1 MRTIRIG
8 SGAGYSGDRIEPA
21 VELAEKGDIQY
32 LVFECLGERTVALAQ
47 QARMKNPDSGYDPL
61 LEERMRAVLPVCAS
75 QGIRIVTNMGAAN
88 PLAAAR
94 KTAEIARSLG
104 LSSLKIA
111 AIVGDDVL
119 DACKERDLPIM
130 EFDGTIKQLGN
141 RLLSANA
148 YLGAEPIAEALSAG
162 ADIVI
167 TGRASDPALFL
178 APMIHAFG
186 WAMDDWNLLGQG
198 TVAGHLLEC
207 AGQITG
213 GYFADP
219 GYKDIPDLARL
230 GFPIGEVGEDGG
242 LVITKVKGSG
252 GAVTAQTCKE
262 QLLYEVHDPTQ
273 YIQPDVVADFSQV
286 KVEEIAPNRVRV
298 SGGRGT
304 KRTGTLKVS
313 VGYVDSYIGEGQISY
328 AGPGALARGRLALE
342 IVRERLKLTGVAA
355 SELWFELIGVDSLH
369 GANLAAKANEPYEVR
384 VRVTGRTENLRE
396 AVRIGNEVET
406 LYTNGP
412 AAGGGAV
419 GVERFDLVADSDSFA
434 QIFGAAGDAHAD
446 LVRLAGARGDLSPVQ
461 RVDADQLEPPVAGG
475 DAGEFQPLANDFQ
488 RQPPPRQCAGAGIGN
503 LALADIAVDVAN
515 RDLQRAGTFCSPSAA
530 DPHAVRRDLLDLHLR
545 KIRDHVGLDILRGI
559 VHLVEQLLLAGLRR
573 HRAAGAFD
581 LGDDQAAVF
590 ADFADRKA
598 EPREIGNVLVAGV
611 GEVAAGDLAG
621 AFKQMSGD
629 GALPQQVPV
638 IHRPAEGVNHRR
650 QKQRGIGGAPGD
662 HDIGAAGERLR
673 DRLGAEIG
681 IGRQ

>member
-47 QARMKNPDSGYDPL
+47 QARMKNPDGGYDPL
-61 LEERMRAVLPVCAS
+61 LEERMRAVLPVCAAKD
-75 QGIRIVTNMGAAN
+75 IKIVTNMGAAN
-88 PLAAAR
+88 PEAAAR
-94 KTAEIARSLG
+94 KTAEIAKSLG
-104 LSSLKIA
+104 LSALKIA

-119 DACKERDLPIM
+119 DACKDGDLPIM

-148 YLGAEPIAEALSAG
+148 YLGAEPMAQALTSG

-207 AGQITG
+207 AGQVTG

-219 GYKDIPDLARL
+219 GYKDVLDLARL
-230 GFPIGEVGEDGG
+230 GFPIGEVGEDGS
-242 LVITKVKGSG
+242 LVITKVAGSG
-252 GAVTAQTCKE
+252 GAVTARTCKE
-262 QLLYEVHDPTQ
+262 QLLYEVHDPKK
-273 YIQPDVVADFSQV
+273 YFQPDVVADFSEV
-286 KVEEIAPNRVRV
+286 SVEEIGPDRVRV

-304 KRTGTLKVS
+304 KRTDTLKIS

-355 SELWFELIGVDSLH
+355 SELRFELVGVDALH
-369 GANLAAKANEPYEVR
+369 GPQISAHANEPYEVR
-384 VRVTGRTENLRE
+384 VRVSGRTENLRE

-412 AAGGGAV
+412 AAGGGAWKSARDV
-419 GVERFDLVADSDSFA
+419 VA
-434 QIFGAAGDAHAD
+434 
-446 LVRLAGARGDLSPVQ
+446 
-461 RVDADQLEPPVAGG
+461 VAS
-475 DAGEFQPLANDFQ
+475 
-488 RQPPPRQCAGAGIGN
+488 
-503 LALADIAVDVAN
+503 V
-515 RDLQRAGTFCSPSAA
+515 
-530 DPHAVRRDLLDLHLR
+530 LL
-545 KIRDHVGLDILRGI
+545 
-559 VHLVEQLLLAGLRR
+559 
-573 HRAAGAFD
+573 
-581 LGDDQAAVF
+581 
-590 ADFADRKA
+590 
-598 EPREIGNVLVAGV
+598 PRELAKPQVRFV
-611 GEVAAGDLAG
+611 GA
-621 AFKQMSGD
+621 
-629 GALPQQVPV
+629 
-638 IHRPAEGVNHRR
+638 
-650 QKQRGIGGAPGD
+650 
-662 HDIGAAGERLR
+662 
-673 DRLGAEIG
+673 
-681 IGRQ
+681 

>member
-21 VELAEKGDIQY
+21 VELAEQGDIQY

-47 QARMKNPDSGYDPL
+47 QARMKNPDGGYDPL
-61 LEERMRAVLPVCAS
+61 LEERMRAVLPLCAAK
-75 QGIRIVTNMGAAN
+75 GIKIVTNMGAAN
-88 PLAAAR
+88 PEGAAR

-111 AIVGDDVL
+111 AVTGDDVL
-119 DACKERDLPIM
+119 DACKARDLAIM

-148 YLGAEPIAEALSAG
+148 YFGAQPMAEALGGG

-178 APMIHAFG
+178 APMIYAFG

-219 GYKDIPDLARL
+219 PYKDIAGLARL
-230 GFPIGEVGEDGG
+230 GFPIGEVGEDGS
-242 LVITKVKGSG
+242 LVITKVEGSG

-262 QLLYEVHDPTQ
+262 QLLYEVHDPRQ

-286 KVEEIAPNRVRV
+286 RVEEIGPDRVRV
-298 SGGRGT
+298 SGGRGS

-313 VGYVDSYIGEGQISY
+313 VGYVDSFIGEGQISY

-355 SELWFELIGVDSLH
+355 SELRFDLIGVDSLH
-369 GANLAAKANEPYEVR
+369 GAQVSSRAHEPHNEPYEVR
-384 VRVTGRTENLRE
+384 VRVAGRTESLRE

-412 AAGGGAV
+412 AAGGGAWKSARDV
-419 GVERFDLVADSDSFA
+419 VA
-434 QIFGAAGDAHAD
+434 
-446 LVRLAGARGDLSPVQ
+446 
-461 RVDADQLEPPVAGG
+461 VAS
-475 DAGEFQPLANDFQ
+475 
-488 RQPPPRQCAGAGIGN
+488 
-503 LALADIAVDVAN
+503 V
-515 RDLQRAGTFCSPSAA
+515 
-530 DPHAVRRDLLDLHLR
+530 LL
-545 KIRDHVGLDILRGI
+545 
-559 VHLVEQLLLAGLRR
+559 
-573 HRAAGAFD
+573 
-581 LGDDQAAVF
+581 
-590 ADFADRKA
+590 
-598 EPREIGNVLVAGV
+598 PRELARP
-611 GEVAAGDLAG
+611 EVRFFGSAT
-621 AFKQMSGD
+621 
-629 GALPQQVPV
+629 
-638 IHRPAEGVNHRR
+638 
-650 QKQRGIGGAPGD
+650 
-662 HDIGAAGERLR
+662 
-673 DRLGAEIG
+673 
-681 IGRQ
+681 

>member
-1 MRTIRIG
+1 MMRTIRIG

-21 VELAEKGDIQY
+21 VELAERGDIQY

-47 QARMKNPDSGYDPL
+47 QARMKNPEGGYDPL
-61 LEERMRAVLPVCAS
+61 LEERMRAVLAVCAAK
-75 QGIRIVTNMGAAN
+75 GIKIVTNMGAAN
-88 PLAAAR
+88 PEAAAK
-94 KTAEIARSLG
+94 KTAEIARSFG

-111 AIVGDDVL
+111 AVVGDDVL
-119 DACKERDLPIM
+119 DACKDGDLKIM

-148 YLGAEPIAEALSAG
+148 YLGAAPMAEALGAG

-186 WAMDDWNLLGQG
+186 WAMDDWNVLGQG

-219 GYKDIPDLARL
+219 GYKDVPDLARL
-230 GFPIGEVGEDGG
+230 GFPIGEVGEDGS

-262 QLLYEVHDPTQ
+262 QLLYEVHDPTK
-273 YIQPDVVADFSQV
+273 YLQPDVVADFSQV
-286 KVEEIAPNRVRV
+286 TVEEIGPDRVRV

-304 KRTGTLKVS
+304 KRTDTLKVS

-355 SELWFELIGVDSLH
+355 SELRFELVGVDALH
-369 GANLAAKANEPYEVR
+369 GPGIAAYANEPYEVR

-396 AVRIGNEVET
+396 AIRIGNEVET

-412 AAGGGAV
+412 AAGGGAWKSARDV
-419 GVERFDLVADSDSFA
+419 VA
-434 QIFGAAGDAHAD
+434 
-446 LVRLAGARGDLSPVQ
+446 
-461 RVDADQLEPPVAGG
+461 VAS
-475 DAGEFQPLANDFQ
+475 
-488 RQPPPRQCAGAGIGN
+488 
-503 LALADIAVDVAN
+503 V
-515 RDLQRAGTFCSPSAA
+515 
-530 DPHAVRRDLLDLHLR
+530 LL
-545 KIRDHVGLDILRGI
+545 
-559 VHLVEQLLLAGLRR
+559 
-573 HRAAGAFD
+573 
-581 LGDDQAAVF
+581 
-590 ADFADRKA
+590 
-598 EPREIGNVLVAGV
+598 PRELAKPQIRFV
-611 GEVAAGDLAG
+611 GA
-621 AFKQMSGD
+621 
-629 GALPQQVPV
+629 
-638 IHRPAEGVNHRR
+638 
-650 QKQRGIGGAPGD
+650 
-662 HDIGAAGERLR
+662 
-673 DRLGAEIG
+673 
-681 IGRQ
+681 